1 MAEGEVFING
11 LGPGVPQWSTEKTL
25 AEIKAILA
33 KENILTS
40 DVSKRIDN
48 VAKGNAETVK
58 VLRETVANERANQ
71 KATQKLT
78 EVTKSQIQEEKTSR
92 GIFSNIYKGIQ
103 DLIRHEQLTEQYN
116 AKRAQSLEDALT
128 KKYELGGKVDPVN
141 ARFQAKM
148 DMVTK
153 GTQDSS
159 ALGDPFQK
167 TIKGLAGV
175 TVAAEGFNAFLGQ
188 AFEDRFN
195 LANEIRQTGLFA
207 GLDSASSG
215 LVGFAEAVRENNF
228 TLGQAAEFT
237 KTFARAVGINGVEA
251 SMKFVNA
258 MAFDRE
264 LENGEKALGMMA
276 RFGMDFRQV
285 SIMSGEYLDSLRAAN
300 MLGSLNERQMQQ
312 GMEDFMDGVQATSN
326 VLKIS
331 LEESAKMISDRFQ
344 RDDVAGFLALLDD
357 QKKQQTIGALANVGL
372 NDGSALGEAIIKRIA
387 MGGEGFM
394 LSQERAQLMQ
404 TGQGAELVRL
414 IEQVGMVADNGGD
427 VQKAVET
434 FMSGAAQ
441 MVDSN
446 ENNSATRAMM
456 TTTSPELL
464 KIFSEIEQFRQTIS
478 GITQGEQELT
488 DADMAQVTK
497 DELQRQSVVAVEG
510 LVNTQMEAFSDNLEG
525 FNTQTAKLIGNFE
538 EFGNDL
544 APAAA
549 GITRAAGF
557 VRESLMGLANF
568 GMDILNVASGGVNSA
583 TSGILNVT
591 GAKDTVVGN
600 QMTEAGES
608 NVSEEKNLEQKE
620 KTLSIQ
626 GGRESLENTGAFS
639 FGGFYDNDAESMFD
653 EIASVL
659 RGDGTNVDEEAK
671 KIAELIGFDT
681 FNKNQNF
688 NQEEFLRALEA
699 IKTTDQFN
707 AEGSQD
713 KLQKLLDAINQLD
726 TSFKDNPFFGI
737 SDENRALREQ
747 ENVADKNR
755 LISTIEQLIKE
766 IRDQ

>member
-1 MAEGEVFING
+1 
-11 LGPGVPQWSTEKTL
+11 
-25 AEIKAILA
+25 
-33 KENILTS
+33 
-40 DVSKRIDN
+40 
-48 VAKGNAETVK
+48 
-58 VLRETVANERANQ
+58 
-71 KATQKLT
+71 
-78 EVTKSQIQEEKTSR
+78 
-92 GIFSNIYKGIQ
+92 
-103 DLIRHEQLTEQYN
+103 
-116 AKRAQSLEDALT
+116 
-128 KKYELGGKVDPVN
+128 
-141 ARFQAKM
+141 
-148 DMVTK
+148 
-153 GTQDSS
+153 
-159 ALGDPFQK
+159 
-167 TIKGLAGV
+167 
-175 TVAAEGFNAFLGQ
+175 
-188 AFEDRFN
+188 
-195 LANEIRQTGLFA
+195 
-207 GLDSASSG
+207 
-215 LVGFAEAVRENNF
+215 
-228 TLGQAAEFT
+228 
-237 KTFARAVGINGVEA
+237 
-251 SMKFVNA
+251 
-258 MAFDRE
+258 
-264 LENGEKALGMMA
+264 
-276 RFGMDFRQV
+276 
-285 SIMSGEYLDSLRAAN
+285 
-300 MLGSLNERQMQQ
+300 
-312 GMEDFMDGVQATSN
+312 
-326 VLKIS
+326 
-331 LEESAKMISDRFQ
+331 
-344 RDDVAGFLALLDD
+344 
-357 QKKQQTIGALANVGL
+357 
-372 NDGSALGEAIIKRIA
+372 

>member
-1 MAEGEVFING
+1 MQDFKQKWI
-11 LGPGVPQWSTEKTL
+11 WSLKVHKT
-25 AEIKAILA
+25 
-33 KENILTS
+33 
-40 DVSKRIDN
+40 
-48 VAKGNAETVK
+48 
-58 VLRETVANERANQ
+58 
-71 KATQKLT
+71 
-78 EVTKSQIQEEKTSR
+78 
-92 GIFSNIYKGIQ
+92 
-103 DLIRHEQLTEQYN
+103 
-116 AKRAQSLEDALT
+116 
-128 KKYELGGKVDPVN
+128 
-141 ARFQAKM
+141 
-148 DMVTK
+148 
-153 GTQDSS
+153 
-159 ALGDPFQK
+159 QK

>member
-1 MAEGEVFING
+1 
-11 LGPGVPQWSTEKTL
+11 
-25 AEIKAILA
+25 
-33 KENILTS
+33 
-40 DVSKRIDN
+40 
-48 VAKGNAETVK
+48 
-58 VLRETVANERANQ
+58 
-71 KATQKLT
+71 
-78 EVTKSQIQEEKTSR
+78 
-92 GIFSNIYKGIQ
+92 
-103 DLIRHEQLTEQYN
+103 
-116 AKRAQSLEDALT
+116 
-128 KKYELGGKVDPVN
+128 
-141 ARFQAKM
+141 
-148 DMVTK
+148 
-153 GTQDSS
+153 
-159 ALGDPFQK
+159 
-167 TIKGLAGV
+167 
-175 TVAAEGFNAFLGQ
+175 
-188 AFEDRFN
+188 
-195 LANEIRQTGLFA
+195 
-207 GLDSASSG
+207 
-215 LVGFAEAVRENNF
+215 
-228 TLGQAAEFT
+228 
-237 KTFARAVGINGVEA
+237 
-251 SMKFVNA
+251 
-258 MAFDRE
+258 
-264 LENGEKALGMMA
+264 
-276 RFGMDFRQV
+276 
-285 SIMSGEYLDSLRAAN
+285 
-300 MLGSLNERQMQQ
+300 
-312 GMEDFMDGVQATSN
+312 
-326 VLKIS
+326 
-331 LEESAKMISDRFQ
+331 
-344 RDDVAGFLALLDD
+344 
-357 QKKQQTIGALANVGL
+357 
-372 NDGSALGEAIIKRIA
+372 
-387 MGGEGFM
+387 
-394 LSQERAQLMQ
+394 
-404 TGQGAELVRL
+404 
-414 IEQVGMVADNGGD
+414 
-427 VQKAVET
+427 
-434 FMSGAAQ
+434 
-441 MVDSN
+441 
-446 ENNSATRAMM
+446 MM